1 MKEFTK
7 KEIEDKI
14 RLFFQKENLESDEVK
29 KIKKLSMTHRI
40 RLGEYRKRFCK
51 KCFSDL
57 MNGKR
62 KISKEKVIVICK
74 KCNLKN
80 QYKIKLS

>member
-1 MKEFTK
+1 MKYFTR
-7 KEIEDKI
+7 KEAQHKI
-14 RLFFQKENLESDEVK
+14 ALFFQNGHLESKEIK
-29 KIKKLSMTHRI
+29 KIKRISMTHRI

-74 KCNLKN
+74 KCNFKN